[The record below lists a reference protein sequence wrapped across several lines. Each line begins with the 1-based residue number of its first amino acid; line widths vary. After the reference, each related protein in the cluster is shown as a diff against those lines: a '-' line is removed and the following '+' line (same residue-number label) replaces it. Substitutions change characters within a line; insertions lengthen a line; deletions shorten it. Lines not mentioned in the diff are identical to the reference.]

1 VEGEKSLAS
10 ISSMM
15 AGMAGWTEAGG
26 TFHAGGGTLAG
37 LDKGGLVVIIV
48 VSIVAIVAFVWIFR
62 ETGKRD

>member
-1 VEGEKSLAS
+1 MEGEKPLAS

-15 AGMAGWTEAGG
+15 TGMAGWMEAGG

-37 LDKGGLVVIIV
+37 LDRGGVVVIIL
-48 VSIVAIVAFVWIFR
+48 VSIIAIVAFVWIFH